1 MYMTEISVIP
11 GKLGG
16 LPSGSFE
23 SSLRGW
29 YAGMEELGFPCM
41 WRREMPPASSMPEIF
56 LSFPMPSASEV
67 VYELVVLLVTTSQ
80 LPYAGV
86 PYGVDGML

>member
-1 MYMTEISVIP
+1 
-11 GKLGG
+11 
-16 LPSGSFE
+16 
-23 SSLRGW
+23 
-29 YAGMEELGFPCM
+29 M
-41 WRREMPPASSMPEIF
+41 WMREMPPASMPEIF